1 MIDAQWFAI
10 IRCITGTEMSDE
22 AAGRLVDVLGVQEEV
37 LPYLLLRTNGFA
49 EWPLARNAFRQ
60 AVRSVVRP
68 RLSTRPAPAHAR
80 RAAVYAEF
88 SAETVERIQGTGAAP
103 HAVALLGKARLAG
116 SASSTDPHV
125 FIASANSEDDKEKA
139 L

>member
-1 MIDAQWFAI
+1 MIDEQWFAI
-10 IRCITGTEMSDE
+10 VRCLSGTEMSDE

-49 EWPLARNAFRQ
+49 NWPLARSAFRQ

-68 RLSTRPAPAHAR
+68 RLSTRPAPAQER

-88 SAETVERIQGTGAAP
+88 SAATVERVQGTGAAP
-103 HAVALLGKARLAG
+103 HAIALLRKARLAN
-116 SASSTDPHV
+116 SASSMDPHV
-125 FIASANSEDDKEKA
+125 FIASANPEDGQ
-139 L
+139 